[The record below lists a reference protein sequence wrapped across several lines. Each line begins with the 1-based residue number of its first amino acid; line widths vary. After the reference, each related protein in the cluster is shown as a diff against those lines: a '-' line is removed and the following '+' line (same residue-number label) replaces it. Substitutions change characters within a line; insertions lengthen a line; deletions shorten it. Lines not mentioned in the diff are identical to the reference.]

1 MRDRLR
7 QLLAA
12 WAYRYSSMV
21 CLQDE
26 DAILL
31 EVEGSLGLFGPWPQL
46 ERQLRADFT
55 VLLTAKAVHSLYSP
69 RRRQWIAL

>member
-1 MRDRLR
+1 VRAREDAALR

-21 CLQDE
+21 CLQGE

-46 ERQLRADFT
+46 ERQLRAD
-55 VLLTAKAVHSLYSP
+55 LRELGEAGDWPQPPPAE
-69 RRRQWIAL
+69 